1 MTNDYGKKMRP
12 ALLLNGAVMAVTAVL
27 QSPAISART
36 LGLVA
41 DNSESAVT
49 VFDADTDSVLGSVP
63 IPPGSIGDVLI
74 SPDQRHGF
82 VTNFN
87 GEVFV
92 IDLTASPPR
101 LADGKNPIPIT
112 NNGEDLS
119 ISPDG
124 KYLVIADGSDPQPI
138 SVIDIAARSEIHTFS
153 RDSDTNSV
161 DVCSDGSV
169 LVTSSAEG
177 TVRRLTID
185 SRGALEDTGD
195 VLSLD
200 DEPNN
205 VFCAPDAKSG
215 LVVTTLSGSM
225 TSFTVPGLERVD
237 TRTLSGNFGISGLVD
252 SAGDRVYVRS
262 SYEGFV
268 DVFSYDGS
276 TAALDNAPALSIPI
290 SVTFGFFG
298 IDQMALYPGKDK
310 LYVPEYFANALSVYD
325 AKTGALLTSITDQ
338 RIVQPTGVALAAVTD
353 PCAGP
358 PPEGAIVGTDG
369 PDVLRGTQEND
380 VIFGL
385 GGNDVIDGGGG
396 DDLICGGPG
405 NDAIKGGPGDDTIGG
420 GTGDDV
426 LAGDAG
432 NDKLSGDDGDD
443 TISGGDGDDI
453 IDGGAGR
460 DRADGGS
467 GKDIVN
473 GGDQDDWLNV
483 ADGTGG
489 NDTVDGGAHV
499 DGDLCLYDPGDTV
512 LNCNP

>member
-12 ALLLNGAVMAVTAVL
+12 AVLLNGAVIAMAAAL

-41 DNSESAVT
+41 DNGESAVT
-49 VFDADTDSVLGSVP
+49 VFDADTDTVLGSVP

-74 SPDQRHGF
+74 TPDQRRGF

-87 GEVFV
+87 SEVFV

-101 LADGKNPIPIT
+101 LADGKNPIPIA

-124 KYLVIADGSDPQPI
+124 KYLVVADGRDPQPI
-138 SVIDIAARSEIHTFS
+138 SVIDIATQTEIHTFS
-153 RDSDTNSV
+153 RGSDTNSV

-169 LVTSSAEG
+169 LATSSANG
-177 TVRRLTID
+177 TVRRITID
-185 SRGALEDTGD
+185 SEGILKDTGE

-225 TSFTVPGLERVD
+225 ISFTVPGLKRVD
-237 TRTLSGNFGISGLVD
+237 TRILSGNFGISALING
-252 SAGDRVYVRS
+252 AGDRAYARS

-276 TAALDNAPALSIPI
+276 TAALGDAPALSIPI

-298 IDQMALYPGKDK
+298 IDQMALYPDKNK
-310 LYVPEYFANALSVYD
+310 LYVPEYFANALNVYD

-338 RIVQPTGVALAAVTD
+338 RIVQPTGVTIAAVTD

-369 PDVLRGTQEND
+369 PDVLRGTQNND

-385 GGNDVIDGGGG
+385 GGNDVIDGNGG

-405 NDAIKGGPGDDTIGG
+405 NDAIKGGSGDDTIGG
-420 GTGDDV
+420 GAGDDA

-432 NDKLSGDDGDD
+432 RDKLSGEDGDD
-443 TISGGDGDDI
+443 TISGGDGDDTI
-453 IDGGAGR
+453 EGGAGR
-460 DRADGGS
+460 DRADGGP
-467 GKDIVN
+467 GKDIIN
-473 GGDQDDWLNV
+473 GGDQDDSLN
-483 ADGTGG
+483 AEDGTDG

-499 DGDLCLYDPGDTV
+499 DGDLCTYDQGDTV
-512 LNCNP
+512 QNCNP